1 MQPLSSFHLSNAEW
15 ANHAVS
21 SRIITCIVVESL
33 LQALFVPSSDPAKDG
48 FVGLGVLLGPNS
60 KATADAGVLALTYK
74 DIYAIVPLRTLP
86 VLSPKTS
93 ELPVRRILLVDP
105 LEMYP
110 YVYGFQPQVVDTGA
124 AAKIGAQVLECLQ
137 SSIRTSTD
145 TEALVHLT
153 ATALWDK
160 FALLARV
167 EPDIAEQLR
176 EEFGSSVEWQQYSYD
191 HPAEIPTLHSSSIKW
206 EQTILEGHPTH
217 PMNKARKALPPM
229 PVITPGSYDFLTP
242 TIRIMRVPRRN
253 LKLRGEFE
261 NIFEPLVQAAEKNA
275 GETLTRTANFVFMPV
290 HELQI
295 PNIKDKFPENE
306 VLPEAFAVKA
316 DALTSTRSVLVPS
329 VLTKHSLK
337 LCIGM
342 KISSALRTVTPW
354 TCFVGNEFTHNILP
368 KLHYD
373 RSLLVVE
380 GEVASAV
387 SSNEDFSIAKHCS
400 TVVREA
406 YELYSEKK
414 NERVIVCTALTEK
427 IQRPD
432 TDVSQAEH
440 IFGLDTDAK
449 KVAFLDRYVKLAV
462 GAFLPPLIHDG
473 VAFEAHGQNT
483 MTRFDI
489 TTGELVGFAIRDF
502 GGIKVHQ
509 PTLERSI
516 GRRLEVL
523 PDDAVGTEDLYDC
536 FKLLHHTLIHVH
548 IHRLI
553 RVLGLHEDG
562 RGWDIVRTHL
572 DAAIPQDHALRKAWL
587 SDDAQFV
594 PAKCFIKMK
603 MTELYRDYIYSPIPN
618 LILYKP
624 QTA

>member
-1 MQPLSSFHLSNAEW
+1 MQPLSSFTLTNLQW
-15 ANHAVS
+15 ANHAVA
-21 SRIITCIVVESL
+21 SRIITCIVLESL
-33 LQALFVPSSDPAKDG
+33 LQALFVPSEHPEKDG
-48 FVGLGVLLGPNS
+48 FVGLCVLLGPNS
-60 KATADAGVLALTYK
+60 KVHADGNALALGHK
-74 DIYAIVPLRTLP
+74 DVYAIVPLRSLP
-86 VLSPKTS
+86 VLSPKS
-93 ELPVRRILLVDP
+93 QELPVRRILLIDP
-105 LEMYP
+105 LEMFP
-110 YVYGFQPQVVDTGA
+110 YVYTFQPQIADTGD
-124 AAKIGAQVLECLQ
+124 AAKLGHKVLDCLQ
-137 SSIRTSTD
+137 ASIRTSVD
-145 TEALVHLT
+145 NEVLDHLT
-153 ATALWDK
+153 AVQLWEK
-160 FALLARV
+160 FALMAHV
-167 EPDIAEQLR
+167 EADIAEELA
-176 EEFGSSVEWQQYSYD
+176 EEFGSSVEWQAYSYD
-191 HPAEIPTLHSSSIKW
+191 HPAVIPTLQSPSIKW

-217 PMNKARKALPPM
+217 PMNKARKSLPPM
-229 PVITPGSYDFLTP
+229 PVITPGSYDFLNP

-261 NIFEPLVQAAEKNA
+261 NIFEPMVQAAEKNA
-275 GETLTRTANFVFMPV
+275 GQTLTRTSNFVLMPV
-290 HELQI
+290 HELQL
-295 PNIKDKFPENE
+295 PNIKEKFPENE
-306 VLPEAFAVKA
+306 VLGEEFSVKA
-316 DALTSTRSVLVPS
+316 ESLTSTRSVLIPE
-329 VLTKHSLK
+329 VLRKHSLK
-337 LCIGM
+337 LCVSM

-373 RSLLVVE
+373 RTALVVE

-387 SSNEDFSIAKHCS
+387 SNNPDFSIAKHCS
-400 TVVREA
+400 TVVRES

-432 TDVSQAEH
+432 TDITQAEH
-440 IFGLDTDAK
+440 VFGLDTDEK
-449 KVAFLDRYVKLAV
+449 RVAFLDRYVKIAV
-462 GAFLPPLIHDG
+462 AAFLPPLLIDG

-483 MTRFDI
+483 MTRFDM

-516 GRRLEVL
+516 GQRLAVL
-523 PDDAVGTEDLYDC
+523 PDDAVGTEDLNDC

-562 RGWDIVRTHL
+562 RGWAIVRKYL

-587 SDDAQFV
+587 SEEAAFV

-618 LILYKP
+618 LIQYKP
-624 QTA
+624 QEA